1 MPTSAQAEVKK
12 QGLESQVIYPA
23 DPLPD
28 PAALSGIIMIG
39 YQQYSPDRLNEVK
52 KSGLP
57 LVFVDTDTLKFGYCS
72 VVADF
77 GQAMQEAL
85 EVFWGQGKERIALL
99 DGDLDSNFDK
109 NNLADFRFR
118 DYKKSLAA
126 RGQYDPDLVYVGNF
140 TPQSGYEAIKEAL
153 KSGSFPEALIAA
165 NDAMAIGA
173 LKAFK
178 EAGIKVPE
186 EVSLISFNDTTAAE
200 FANPALTS
208 VHVET
213 LQMGRASVKV
223 MKDLLDDDEAGTYKV
238 TFPTKLVYR
247 ESCSKA

>member
-1 MPTSAQAEVKK
+1 MW
-12 QGLESQVIYPA
+12 L
-23 DPLPD
+23 
-28 PAALSGIIMIG
+28 
-39 YQQYSPDRLNEVK
+39 
-52 KSGLP
+52 
-57 LVFVDTDTLKFGYCS
+57 TL
-72 VVADF
+72 AI
-77 GQAMQEAL
+77 QEAL

-109 NNLADFRFR
+109 NNLVDFRFR

-140 TPQSGYEAIKEAL
+140 TPQSGYETIKDAL

-173 LKAFK
+173 LEAFK

-213 LQMGRASVKV
+213 QQMGRASVKV

-247 ESCSKA
+247 ESCPKA

>member
-1 MPTSAQAEVKK
+1 
-12 QGLESQVIYPA
+12 
-23 DPLPD
+23 
-28 PAALSGIIMIG
+28 MIG

-77 GQAMQEAL
+77 GRAMQEAL

-109 NNLADFRFR
+109 NNLVDFRFR
-118 DYKKSLAA
+118 DYKKSLAD
-126 RGQYDPDLVYVGNF
+126 RGQDLVYVRNF

-223 MKDLLDDDEAGTYKV
+223 MIDLLDDDEAGTYKV

>member
-1 MPTSAQAEVKK
+1 
-12 QGLESQVIYPA
+12 
-23 DPLPD
+23 
-28 PAALSGIIMIG
+28 MIG

-85 EVFWGQGKERIALL
+85 EIFWRQGKERIALL

-109 NNLADFRFR
+109 NNLVDFRFR

-140 TPQSGYEAIKEAL
+140 TPQSGYEAIKEA
-153 KSGSFPEALIAA
+153 
-165 NDAMAIGA
+165 
-173 LKAFK
+173 
-178 EAGIKVPE
+178 GIKVSE